1 MRILVTGSSGFLGE
15 HLIEFLASQ
24 ANVDI
29 FSLGRTYSPSISGHI
44 EQHFSLPPLTRRFS
58 PEHGKRLLTSLFQ
71 GHQFDGIIHCAA
83 HSSLSGCEKF
93 PTDAYIANVDYSR
106 ALIHYALETDTYLCG
121 ISTDLVFDGNASPP
135 KSGFTEITIPQPLS
149 VYAKTK
155 REMEEYF
162 IEQKELRS
170 IVLRTSLL
178 YGSPRGQ
185 TGGPLQWILTALR
198 ENRAIPTFIDEWRT
212 PLFVTNLT
220 EIIWRCLQ
228 HRHCGLLHCA
238 GGTRC
243 SREDFVRGVIRAVE
257 GDEGLISRCSRL
269 TTSHP
274 PARPEDVSL
283 ETKRLSQ
290 LLDFVPCELSEGL
303 ARAFS

>member
-24 ANVDI
+24 SNVDI
-29 FSLGRTYSPSISGHI
+29 FSLGRTCAPSLSNYI
-44 EQHFSLPPLTRRFS
+44 EQHFLLPPLTRRFS
-58 PEHGKRLLTSLFQ
+58 PDHGKRLLTSLFQ
-71 GHQFDGIIHCAA
+71 GYRFDGIVHCAA
-83 HSSLSGCEKF
+83 HSSLSGCETF

-106 ALIHYALETDTYLCG
+106 ALIHYALETNTYLCG
-121 ISTDLVFDGNASPP
+121 ISTDLVFDGNMPPP
-135 KSGFTEITIPQPLS
+135 KSGFNELDIPQPVS

-162 IEQKELRS
+162 IGQGALS
-170 IVLRTSLL
+170 GAVLRTSLL

-185 TGGPLQWILTALR
+185 NGGPLQWILSSLR
-198 ENRAIPTFIDEWRT
+198 EKRAIPAFVDEWRT
-212 PLFVTNLT
+212 PLFVTDLT

-243 SREDFVRGVIRAVE
+243 SREDFVMGVIRAVE
-257 GDEGLISRCSRL
+257 GDERLISPCSRS
-269 TTSHP
+269 TTPHP

-283 ETKRLSQ
+283 ETTRLSQ

>member
-1 MRILVTGSSGFLGE
+1 MRILVTGSSGFLGG

-24 ANVDI
+24 PNVDI
-29 FSLGRTYSPSISGHI
+29 FSLGRTCSSSLSGHI
-44 EQHFSLPPLTRRFS
+44 KQHFSLPPLTRRFS
-58 PEHGKRLLTSLFQ
+58 PAHGKRLLISLFQ
-71 GHQFDGIIHCAA
+71 GYRFDAIVHCAA
-83 HSSLSGCEKF
+83 YSSLSGCEKF

-106 ALIHYALETDTYLCG
+106 ALMHYALETNTYLCG
-121 ISTDLVFDGNASPP
+121 ISTDLVFDGNKSPP
-135 KSGFTEITIPQPLS
+135 KSGFNELDIPQPLS
-149 VYAKTK
+149 IYAKTK

-162 IEQKELRS
+162 IGQKELS
-170 IVLRTSLL
+170 SMVLRTSLL
-178 YGSPRGQ
+178 YGTPRGQ
-185 TGGPLQWILTALR
+185 NGGPLQWILSSLR
-198 ENRAIPTFIDEWRT
+198 EKRAIPAFVDEWRT

-243 SREDFVRGVIRAVE
+243 SREDFVRGIIRAAGGNE
-257 GDEGLISRCSRL
+257 ELISPCSRS
-269 TTSHP
+269 TTPHP

-303 ARAFS
+303 ARVFP